1 MEQSYGVRDARDEP
15 AQAGEQQQFFDL
27 PDHDVLPRRVPEIPI
42 TRSGN
47 LGSTRGLDSIKK
59 RGIPRVEPSIAGP
72 LRGKPLL
79 APMMRSVATA
89 SCSSAELV

>member
-27 PDHDVLPRRVPEIPI
+27 PDHDVLPRRVPEIPT